1 MENKIFAYMR
11 ISTNHKTQKTDRQRQ
26 AIIEYSICNGFNID
40 EFVSDIITGGTKADN
55 RPNYHNMKKQLRN
68 GDTLIISDIDRLGR
82 NADDV
87 IVEIKD
93 LQSKGIRV
101 VALDVPFLNDWEKMN
116 DDSLSKMIID
126 IFVTLKAH
134 MAQQEKEKIH
144 DRVMQGLGVE
154 AGKKQLA
161 DHIQHQFEIGKPVE
175 INGELYWM
183 KDAKQNLMDIMNDIE
198 SAWNEEHG
206 VKKFIVP
213 LKHPYK
219 EITRK
224 VIIEAETAEQAMIN
238 VLLEFEQGCGWIV
251 DTDYENYKRLR
262 E

>member
-11 ISTNHKTQKTDRQRQ
+11 ISTNHKAQKVDRQRQ
-26 AIIEYSICNGFNID
+26 TIIEYSVQNQFRID
-40 EFVSDIITGGTKADN
+40 EFVSDTITGGTKADS

-68 GDTLIISDIDRLGR
+68 GDTLIISDVDRLGR

-134 MAQQEKEKIH
+134 IAQQEKEKIH
-144 DRVMQGLGVE
+144 DRVMQGLEV
-154 AGKKQLA
+154 AKKNGKKLGRPATGVPKEFIKEYNKLQSGEYGN
-161 DHIQHQFEIGKPVE
+161 ISVVQFVKLQGIAVSTFYKYTGILK
-175 INGELYWM
+175 
-183 KDAKQNLMDIMNDIE
+183 AKKTL
-198 SAWNEEHG
+198 
-206 VKKFIVP
+206 
-213 LKHPYK
+213 
-219 EITRK
+219 
-224 VIIEAETAEQAMIN
+224 
-238 VLLEFEQGCGWIV
+238 
-251 DTDYENYKRLR
+251 
-262 E
+262 

>member
-11 ISTNHKTQKTDRQRQ
+11 ISTNHKTQKVDRQKQ
-26 AIIEYSICNGFNID
+26 AIIDYSVSNGFSID

-55 RPNYHNMKKQLRN
+55 RPNYHDMKDHFRN
-68 GDTLIISDIDRLGR
+68 GDTLIISDVDRLGR

-144 DRVMQGLGVE
+144 DRVMQGLD
-154 AGKKQLA
+154 AARKKGKKLGRPA
-161 DHIQHQFEIGKPVE
+161 TGVPKEFVKEYNKFRSGEYGSISVVQFTKLQGIAVSTFYKYAGILKE
-175 INGELYWM
+175 EL
-183 KDAKQNLMDIMNDIE
+183 
-198 SAWNEEHG
+198 
-206 VKKFIVP
+206 
-213 LKHPYK
+213 
-219 EITRK
+219 
-224 VIIEAETAEQAMIN
+224 
-238 VLLEFEQGCGWIV
+238 
-251 DTDYENYKRLR
+251 
-262 E
+262 

>member
-11 ISTNHKTQKTDRQRQ
+11 ISTNHKIQKVDRQQ
-26 AIIEYSICNGFNID
+26 QTIIEYSVSNKFKVD
-40 EFVSDIITGGTKADN
+40 EYVSDIITGGTKADN
-55 RPNYHNMKKQLRN
+55 RPQYHNMKKQLRS

-134 MAQQEKEKIH
+134 IAQQEKEKIH
-144 DRVMQGLGVE
+144 DRVMQGLD
-154 AGKKQLA
+154 AARTKGKKLGRPATGVPKEFIKEYSKFQSGEYGS
-161 DHIQHQFEIGKPVE
+161 ISVVQFTRLQGIAVSTFYKYAN
-175 INGELYWM
+175 I
-183 KDAKQNLMDIMNDIE
+183 
-198 SAWNEEHG
+198 
-206 VKKFIVP
+206 
-213 LKHPYK
+213 LK
-219 EITRK
+219 EG
-224 VIIEAETAEQAMIN
+224 QA
-238 VLLEFEQGCGWIV
+238 
-251 DTDYENYKRLR
+251 
-262 E
+262 